1 MRRTVK
7 YIVLLLIVLTAASCG
22 DPKPSPGPDNHSKV
36 NFAKGADVSW
46 VTQMERDGI
55 KFYNSKGT
63 EMECMALLKSLGMNT
78 IRLRVWVN
86 PVDGWNGKADLL
98 VKAKRAKA
106 LGMRLMIDFHYSD
119 SWADP
124 GKQNKPAAWVNL
136 PFEEL
141 KGALVS
147 HTIEILEA
155 LKGEGIYPEWV
166 QVGNETS
173 DGMLWPDGRA
183 SVNMKNYTELHNAG
197 YRAVKEVFPE
207 AKVILHID
215 RGDSGAHYNWLL
227 DGMAVYAAQYDVIG
241 MSLYPD
247 PNNWQYVNE
256 ACLINMKELIAKYN
270 KDVMICEVGMSW
282 DKPEICKG
290 FLIDLIDKALEK
302 TDGRCLGVL
311 YWEPQGFVNWSHYT
325 KAAFDNGGRP
335 TVALDAFKD

>member
-1 MRRTVK
+1 MIRTVK
-7 YIVLLLIVLTAASCG
+7 YIVLLLIMLTAASCG
-22 DPKPSPGPDNHSKV
+22 DPKPSPGPDNLSKV

-55 KFYNSKGT
+55 KFYNAQGT

-86 PVDGWNGKADLL
+86 PVDGWNGKDDLL

-207 AKVILHID
+207 SKVILHID
-215 RGDSGAHYNWLL
+215 RGDSGVHYNWLL
-227 DGMAVYAAQYDVIG
+227 DGMAVHAAQYDVIG

-247 PNNWQYVNE
+247 PGNWQYINE
-256 ACLINMKELIAKYN
+256 ACLINMKALIGKYN
-270 KDVMICEVGMSW
+270 KDIMICEVGMSW
-282 DKPEICKG
+282 DQPEICKG

-302 TDGRCLGVL
+302 SDGRCLGIL

-325 KAAFDNGGRP
+325 KAAFDNTGRP
-335 TVALDAFKD
+335 TVALDAFRD

>member
-1 MRRTVK
+1 MRRKVK
-7 YIVLLLIVLTAASCG
+7 YNALLLIVLMVVSCG
-22 DPKPSPGPDNHSKV
+22 DPKPAPGPDNPSKV

-46 VTQMERDGI
+46 VTQMEKDGV
-55 KFYNSKGT
+55 KFYHSQGK
-63 EMECMALLKSLGMNT
+63 EMECMALLKSLGMDA

-86 PVDGWNGKADLL
+86 PTGGWNGKEDLI

-124 GKQNKPAAWVNL
+124 GKQNKPAAWVDL

-147 HTIEILEA
+147 HTIDILEA
-155 LKGEGIYPEWV
+155 LKGEGISPEWV

-173 DGMLWPDGRA
+173 DGMLWEDGRA
-183 SVNMKNYTELHNAG
+183 SVNIKKYTDLHNAG
-197 YRAVKEVFPE
+197 YRAVKEVFPDS
-207 AKVILHID
+207 KVILHID
-215 RGDSGAHYNWLL
+215 RGENGTHYNWLL
-227 DGMAVYAAQYDVIG
+227 DGMAIYAAQYDIIG

-247 PNNWQYVNE
+247 PGNWEYINE
-256 ACLINMKELIAKYN
+256 ACLLNMKALIAKYD
-270 KDVMICEVGMSW
+270 KDIMICEVGMSW

-302 TDGRCLGVL
+302 TDGRCLGAF
-311 YWEPQGFVNWSHYT
+311 YWEPQGFVKWSNYT
-325 KAAFDNGGRP
+325 KAAFNNEGRP

>member
-1 MRRTVK
+1 MIRTIK
-7 YIVLLLIVLTAASCG
+7 YIAIVLSILMVASCG
-22 DPKPSPGPDNHSKV
+22 DTKTSPCPDNPSKV

-46 VTQMERDGI
+46 VTQMERDGV
-55 KFYNSKGT
+55 KFYNSQGA

-78 IRLRVWVN
+78 IRLRVWVD

-124 GKQNKPAAWVNL
+124 GKQNKPAAWVGL

-147 HTIEILEA
+147 HTVDILEA
-155 LKGEGIYPEWV
+155 LKGESIYPEWV

-173 DGMLWPDGRA
+173 NGMLWEEGRA
-183 SVNMKNYTELHNAG
+183 SANMKNYTDLHNAG
-197 YRAVKEVFPE
+197 YTAVKEVFPE

-215 RGDSGAHYNWLL
+215 RGENSAHYNWLL
-227 DGMAVYAAQYDVIG
+227 DGMAIHAARYDIIG

-247 PNNWQYVNE
+247 PINWQYFNE
-256 ACLINMKELIAKYN
+256 ACLINMKELIRKYN
-270 KDVMICEVGMSW
+270 KDIMICEVGMSW

-325 KAAFDNGGRP
+325 KAAFDNEGRP